1 MTVGLKNAA
10 QPRASVET
18 AWMGGAV
25 VEERRQGMRLLGAML
40 GDNGLTKDDDMPILL
55 MLLVKI
61 MKMRRKEP
69 GD

>member
-1 MTVGLKNAA
+1 MGLKNAA

-25 VEERRQGMRLLGAML
+25 VEERRQGMRLLGAIL
-40 GDNGLTKDDDMPILL
+40 GDSGLARDGNMPVLL
-55 MLLVKI
+55 ILLVKI
-61 MKMRRKEP
+61 MRMRRKEP